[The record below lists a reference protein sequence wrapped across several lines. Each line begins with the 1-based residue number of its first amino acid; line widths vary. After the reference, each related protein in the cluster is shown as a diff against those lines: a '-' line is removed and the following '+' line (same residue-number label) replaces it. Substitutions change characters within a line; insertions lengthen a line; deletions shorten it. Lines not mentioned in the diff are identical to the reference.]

1 MLGQKRKIGDNNAKT
16 ELEGTYSK
24 AFDNFFALLNDKK
37 ITIETKKYLDL
48 NLLRNTNGAFQGE
61 LSSTVTGTPNLLV
74 DRLNNIPPKSI
85 KTESGEETEPMDLEL
100 LKNIIAKLITYCQ
113 QYGPTLVEKG
123 HRDTDQ
129 QININ
134 NADND
139 TYYTKQLENLQQAVC
154 KLDLLF
160 PDANLGRFI
169 AFISKPEGYNP
180 GYNPEHFAE
189 WNTYKLRMIDRLRN
203 FCGIRGGKKKTKRRS
218 KRNIKRLRS
227 KKHKRGHNKLNK
239 RV

>member
-1 MLGQKRKIGDNNAKT
+1 MLGRKRNLLPT
-16 ELEGTYSK
+16 ELEGTYYK
-24 AFDNFFALLNDKK
+24 AFDNFLTLLNNEK
-37 ITIETKKYLDL
+37 IPIETKKYLDL
-48 NLLRNTNGAFQGE
+48 KELRNTNGVLEGE

-74 DRLNNIPPKSI
+74 ERLNNILPKNI
-85 KTESGEETEPMDLEL
+85 KTEASEETEPMDLEL
-100 LKNIIAKLITYCQ
+100 LKKIIAKLITYCQ
-113 QYGPTLVEKG
+113 QNGPTLVEKG

-160 PDANLGRFI
+160 PDANLGTFI

-180 GYNPEHFAE
+180 GYNTEDFAE
-189 WNTYKLRMIDRLRN
+189 WQNYKLGPINRIMQ